1 MSARKGTR
9 IALWVLTSVVI
20 VAVIAAA
27 SIVIVR
33 QLNAGPDVPPGTPAR
48 PALVAA
54 SPTINPVSADAPEPT
69 RAGVRKALA
78 KVIADPALGKLTGE
92 VTDPL
97 TGATLWSRNPDQPLI
112 PASNTKVLTAA
123 AVLLGAPQDKRL
135 TTKVV
140 AGAGGQVI
148 LVGAGDPTLSAQP
161 IGAETFFTDAP
172 RIAALA
178 AQIRKAGINVTS
190 VAVDTD
196 AYTGPTMDSTWDRRD
211 IAGGDITPIEP
222 LMADA
227 GRIKPLDEFS
237 PRVDDPAITAGQAL
251 AEALGV
257 DSKVT
262 KESADAGAKVVAKVT
277 SAPLVTR
284 VNDMMRYSDNVLA
297 EALSIELS
305 QVIGGEASL
314 EGGAR
319 AVQQTLETKGFD
331 LTGVTLHDT
340 SGLSY
345 ANRVPAA
352 LLDKIMAGTAAPG
365 AERAGQ
371 SNTGTAQPKLR
382 PMLDGLPIAGGTGTL
397 ADRFD
402 PKLTAGA
409 GWVRA
414 KTGTLTGVSSLTGTV
429 LTVDGRVLSF
439 ALMSNGTSPADA
451 RPALDAVAGALREC
465 GCR

>member
-1 MSARKGTR
+1 MSVRRGTR
-9 IALWVLTSVVI
+9 IAWWSVTALVI
-20 VAVIAAA
+20 VAVIAVAA
-27 SIVIVR
+27 VVVVR
-33 QLNAGPDVPPGTPAR
+33 ELTAGPDIPPGTPAR
-48 PALVAA
+48 PALVAV
-54 SPTINPVSADAPEPT
+54 SPVIHPVSPDAPEPT
-69 RAGVRKALA
+69 AAGMRKALA
-78 KVIADPALGKLTGE
+78 KVTAEPALGKLTGE
-92 VTDPL
+92 VTDPI
-97 TGATLWSRNPDQPLI
+97 TGTTLWSRNPTLPLI
-112 PASNTKVLTAA
+112 PASNTKVLTAS
-123 AVLLGAPQDKRL
+123 AVLLGLPADKRL

-140 AGAGGQVI
+140 AGDDGQI
-148 LVGAGDPTLSAQP
+148 IIVGAGDPTLSAQP
-161 IGAETFFTDAP
+161 TGADTFFTDAP

-178 AQIRKAGINVTS
+178 DQVRKSGYPVSS
-190 VAVDTD
+190 VAIDTS

-211 IAGGDITPIEP
+211 IEGGDITPIQP

-237 PRVDDPAITAGQAL
+237 PRVSEPARVAGEAL
-251 AEALGV
+251 ADALGV
-257 DSKVT
+257 STAVT
-262 KESADAGAKVVAKVT
+262 TSTAANGAKVLAQVQ
-277 SAPLVTR
+277 SATLVTR

-305 QVIGGEASL
+305 AATGGPASL
-314 EGGAR
+314 DGGAE
-319 AVQQTLETKGFD
+319 AVEKTLAANGFD
-331 LTGVTLHDT
+331 LAGVTLHDT

-352 LLDKIMAGTAAPG
+352 LLDKLMAGTVGSG
-365 AERAGQ
+365 ADHSGGNLE
-371 SNTGTAQPKLR
+371 KLR

-402 PKLTAGA
+402 AKLTAGA

-429 LTVDGRVLSF
+429 VTVDGRVLSF

-465 GCR
+465 GCRN

>member
-9 IALWVLTSVVI
+9 ITLWVLTSVVI
-20 VAVIAAA
+20 VAIIAVA
-27 SIVIVR
+27 SVVVVR
-33 QLNAGPDVPPGTPAR
+33 QLNAGPDIPPGTPAR
-48 PALVAA
+48 PALIAA
-54 SPTINPVSADAPEPT
+54 SPTIHAVSPDAPEPT
-69 RAGVRKALA
+69 PSGVRRALA
-78 KVIADPALGKLTGE
+78 KVAAAPALGKLTGE

-97 TGATLWSRNPDQPLI
+97 TGTTLWSRNPNQPLI

-123 AVLLGAPQDKRL
+123 AVLLGVPHDKRL

-140 AGAGGQVI
+140 AGADGQVI
-148 LVGAGDPTLSAQP
+148 LVGAGDPTLSSQP
-161 IGAETFFTDAP
+161 TGADTFFTDAP
-172 RIAALA
+172 RIASLA
-178 AQIRKAGINVTS
+178 KQIRDAGITVTS
-190 VAVDTD
+190 VAVDTG

-262 KESADAGAKVVAKVT
+262 IESADAGAKVVAKVT

-305 QVIGGEASL
+305 QVTGGEASL
-314 EGGAR
+314 EGGAQ
-319 AVQQTLETKGFD
+319 AVRQTLETKGFD

-352 LLDKIMAGTAAPG
+352 LLDKLMSGTA
-365 AERAGQ
+365 
-371 SNTGTAQPKLR
+371 GTAQPKLR

-402 PKLTAGA
+402 PKLTEGA

>member
-9 IALWVLTSVVI
+9 IALWIITSIAI
-20 VAVIAAA
+20 VAVVAAA
-27 SIVIVR
+27 SVVVYL
-33 QLNAGPDVPPGTPAR
+33 QLNKGPDVPPGTPAR
-48 PALVAA
+48 PALIAA
-54 SPTINPVSADAPEPT
+54 SPTITPVSPDAPEPT
-69 RAGVRKALA
+69 AAGVRKALA
-78 KVIADPALGKLTGE
+78 KVAASPALGKLTGE

-97 TGATLWSRNPDQPLI
+97 TGATLWSRNPTLPLI
-112 PASNTKVLTAA
+112 PASNTKVLTAS
-123 AVLLGAPQDKRL
+123 AVLLGLPEDKRL
-135 TTKVV
+135 TTTVV
-140 AGAGGQVI
+140 QGTDGQVI

-161 IGAETFFTDAP
+161 TGVATFFTDAP
-172 RIAALA
+172 RIASLA
-178 AQIRKAGINVTS
+178 EQIRKSGINVTA
-190 VAVDTD
+190 VAVDTS
-196 AYTGPTMDSTWDRRD
+196 AFTGPTMDSTWDRGD
-211 IAGGDITPIEP
+211 IAGGDIAPIES

-237 PRVDDPAITAGQAL
+237 PRVDDPAVTAGKVL
-251 AEALGV
+251 ADALGV
-257 DSKVT
+257 DAKVT
-262 KESADAGAKVVAKVT
+262 TVTADAGAKVVAQVT
-277 SAPLVTR
+277 SAPLITR
-284 VNDMMRYSDNVLA
+284 VNDMMRYSDNVMA
-297 EALSIELS
+297 QALSMELS
-305 QVIGGEASL
+305 KATGGDASL
-314 EGGAR
+314 AGGAQ
-319 AVQQTLETKGFD
+319 AVEKTLTANGFD

-352 LLDKIMAGTAAPG
+352 LLDKLMSGTAGTA
-365 AERAGQ
+365 E
-371 SNTGTAQPKLR
+371 PKLR